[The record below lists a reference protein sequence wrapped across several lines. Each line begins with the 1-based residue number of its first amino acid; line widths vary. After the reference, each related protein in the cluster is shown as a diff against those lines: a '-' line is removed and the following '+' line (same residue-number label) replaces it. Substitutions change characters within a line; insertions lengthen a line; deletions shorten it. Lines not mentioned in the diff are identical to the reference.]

1 MPAATFRIMPARII
15 SFWLMTSASFG
26 TSRVV
31 YR

>member
-1 MPAATFRIMPARII
+1 MPAATFLIMPVRTM
-15 SFWLMTSASFG
+15 SWWLITSASFG